1 MGFAAYSSRTERAAR
16 AYIAKKAAE
25 QKAIDDANKP
35 VQIEM
40 DQEGDANPEINP
52 VDLIALEAVRQFDET
67 GTVSAELQT
76 YNIPVKAIIKAVC
89 HGTEITPRDILGHSR
104 FFPVKTARH
113 KAICI
118 AALARRQ
125 SVIFLGREFKRD
137 HTTVLATLE
146 KHGIKREPIRKKRE
160 LTEDDIFAIHEMRN
174 QGMGRHKI
182 ASLMRMGTARLDEI
196 LSGKVGVTVKSRVV
210 ELFEQGHDT
219 FDIAQIMGLTEPQVC
234 DRLHQARE
242 RARYNR
248 TKRAA

>member
-25 QKAIDDANKP
+25 QRAIEEANKP
-35 VQIEM
+35 VQIET
-40 DQEGDANPEINP
+40 QPERELSA
-52 VDLIALEAVRQFDET
+52 VELLALEAVRQFEET
-67 GTVSAELQT
+67 GTVSGEIRT
-76 YNIPVKAIIKAVC
+76 HNIPVREIIKAVC
-89 HGTEITPRDILGHSR
+89 RGTDFTPKDIIGRGRSYPVRD
-104 FFPVKTARH
+104 ARQ
-113 KAICI
+113 KAMCI
-118 AALARRQ
+118 AALAKRQ
-125 SVIFLGREFKRD
+125 SLILLGREFKRD
-137 HTTVLATLE
+137 HTTILSALE
-146 KHGIKREPIRKKRE
+146 KHGIEREPIRKKRE
-160 LTEDDIFAIHEMRN
+160 LTDDDIFAIHEMRN